1 MLLPSCQ
8 WHSFFGSS
16 PSGAGLLRSCTCTW
30 CWIRSSLGSFL
41 SKCPTKTL
49 SYRQILFASSS
60 SSFVYLLISK
70 ALPLQ
75 SATSPALDRHEY
87 YLYVLVWQDTEEH
100 IQAGDYYTSAA
111 SACAA
116 LGALACLLISTSA
129 NCLLMYHLDVQVLVE
144 PS

>member
-1 MLLPSCQ
+1 MLVFYGLVLVRGV
-8 WHSFFGSS
+8 GSDRRLARS
-16 PSGAGLLRSCTCTW
+16 YQNAPPKPCPTDRYYLLLLLR
-30 CWIRSSLGSFL
+30 
-41 SKCPTKTL
+41 
-49 SYRQILFASSS
+49 
-60 SSFVYLLISK
+60 FVYLLISK

-116 LGALACLLISTSA
+116 LGASL
-129 NCLLMYHLDVQVLVE
+129 VL
-144 PS
+144 